1 MRRMQFADAAQAL
14 AGHDLWEQLLR
25 EFSHKV
31 AAGAIRADDAISAG
45 MTRLDAQQSS
55 SPVT

>member
-1 MRRMQFADAAQAL
+1 MQFADAAQAL

-25 EFSHKV
+25 ELSHKV

-45 MTRLDAQQSS
+45 MTHLDAQQSS